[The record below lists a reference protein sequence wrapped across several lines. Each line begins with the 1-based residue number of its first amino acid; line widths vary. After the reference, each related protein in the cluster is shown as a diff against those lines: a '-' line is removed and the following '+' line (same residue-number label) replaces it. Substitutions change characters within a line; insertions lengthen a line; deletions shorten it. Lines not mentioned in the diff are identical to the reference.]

1 MSSEVAIRVES
12 VTKAFEIYE
21 SPRDRLKQF
30 FFPRLQRLLGIA
42 PRRYYREFHA
52 LGGVSF
58 TLSKGETVGIIGR
71 NGAGKS
77 TLLQIICGTLA
88 PSGGKVEVNGRVA
101 ALLELGAGFN
111 ADFTGRENV
120 FLNGELLGLSR
131 DEMKKRFSEIEEF
144 AGIGEFIDQPV
155 KTYSS
160 GMYVRLAFA
169 VQACV
174 DPEILIVDEALS
186 VGDIGFQ
193 YKCFKR
199 MEELRRRG
207 VTILMVTHSTGNI
220 LDYADRCIVIDGG
233 RITTDTRDV
242 LAAVLT
248 YEKGMI
254 ASRSKPPLIQ
264 AETFG
269 EQVDVE
275 QLRAIQA
282 ASVNA
287 EISEKRFGSARAII
301 ESLEVLRADGTTLED
316 RPVLRSGEEIRFRFT
331 IAAAESLEDV
341 ALGIS
346 ISKTQG
352 GDVWGDNNIRAGFPM
367 SLRPGRQVFEYTAKL
382 PISAGDYL
390 VHCGLS
396 FINHGTREEL
406 DQRRPIQ
413 SLKFWSAREQVGVV
427 FAPVTVTEDNT

>member
-1 MSSEVAIRVES
+1 MSSDEAIRVEDVS
-12 VTKAFEIYE
+12 KTFEIYD

-30 FFPRLQRLLGIA
+30 LLPRLQRLFGLTQ
-42 PRRYYREFHA
+42 RKYFREFHA
-52 LGGVSF
+52 LSNVSF
-58 TLSKGETVGIIGR
+58 TLNRGETVGIIGR

-77 TLLQIICGTLA
+77 TLLQIICGTLSA
-88 PSGGKVEVNGRVA
+88 SSGGVLVKGRIA

-111 ADFTGRENV
+111 PDFTGRENV

-131 DEMKKRFSEIEEF
+131 EEMKRRFAEIEEF
-144 AGIGEFIDQPV
+144 AGIGQFIDQPI

-233 RITTDTRDV
+233 KVTTDTRDV

-254 ASRSKPPLIQ
+254 AARGRPGVEPPASL
-264 AETFG
+264 EKG
-269 EQVDVE
+269 VDIE
-275 QLRAIQA
+275 QLRLIQA
-282 ASVNA
+282 ASANA
-287 EISEKRFGSARAII
+287 AISEKRFGTARAII
-301 ESLEVLRADGTTLED
+301 ESMEIFRPDGTPLEE

-331 IAAAESLEDV
+331 LAAAEDIEEV

-352 GDVWGDNNIRAGFPM
+352 GDVWGDNNIRAGYPIQ
-367 SLRPGRQVFEYTAKL
+367 LRAGRQVIEFTAKL

-396 FINHGTREEL
+396 CINAGVREEL
-406 DQRRPIQ
+406 DQRRPLQ
-413 SLKFWSAREQVGVV
+413 SLKFWSPREQVGVV
-427 FAPVTVTEDNT
+427 FAPVSVSRGQV